1 MFIEWLC
8 EHKEFSNELSSIIRV
23 SKRENYVS
31 IKYSN
36 IIREYE
42 NIFSCIK
49 NEQNNP
55 EKIIELGHTC
65 LKKIPS
71 YVMCKYII
79 TILERYNTFA
89 ESEDL
94 KVKVSLLKK
103 NIKKSKY
110 FLLECDLDMLNNVF
124 SIEMPS
130 QEDFDQCVS
139 EILNIP
145 IRHPNA
151 KEKEESKTSFQ
162 NSKEVRVLVSS
173 DAGGYGVD
181 LPQANLLVNFDL
193 PWSSGTAVQRN
204 SRIRRAS
211 STWSH
216 VVIQDF
222 LVLNS
227 IEERQ
232 HQMLMQKNAV
242 ADAVM
247 DGTGINTKGGVDLTV
262 GSLLNFLKGE

>member
-1 MFIEWLC
+1 VAGLEDSGALNKAKKSPKLDAVIE
-8 EHKEFSNELSSIIRV
+8 
-23 SKRENYVS
+23 YVS
-31 IKYSN
+31 
-36 IIREYE
+36 EH
-42 NIFSCIK
+42 IFA
-49 NEQNNP
+49 NEDH
-55 EKIIELGHTC
+55 KVVIFTCYLGMLPLIQEALTK
-65 LKKIPS
+65 KKI
-71 YVMCKYII
+71 
-79 TILERYNTFA
+79 
-89 ESEDL
+89 
-94 KVKVSLLKK
+94 VSTLYSGAL
-103 NIKKSKY
+103 
-110 FLLECDLDMLNNVF
+110 
-124 SIEMPS
+124 
-130 QEDFDQCVS
+130 
-139 EILNIP
+139 
-145 IRHPNA
+145 NA

-162 NSKEVRVLVSS
+162 TSKEVRVLISS

-181 LPQANLLVNFDL
+181 LPQANMLVNIDL

-211 STWSH
+211 SEWSH

-247 DGTGINTKGGVDLTV
+247 DGEGINTKGGVDLTV